1 MNEKKY
7 KSVIVIWGAILLI
20 LQALALIDVV
30 GLRPYLYSQLSKLE
44 TSFIAVG
51 LVILIL
57 AYMLLSLN
65 KKKAGPI
72 VGLLTGLL
80 YMLTFNVVNMIAG
93 ICFIAYCAW
102 ILFEMGKE
110 SKKVVD
116 KKKEE
121 ITEQKS
127 AS

>member
-1 MNEKKY
+1 
-7 KSVIVIWGAILLI
+7 
-20 LQALALIDVV
+20 
-30 GLRPYLYSQLSKLE
+30 
-44 TSFIAVG
+44 
-51 LVILIL
+51 
-57 AYMLLSLN
+57 
-65 KKKAGPI
+65 
-72 VGLLTGLL
+72 
-80 YMLTFNVVNMIAG
+80 MLTFNVANMIAG
-93 ICFIAYCAW
+93 IFFIAYCAW